1 MTIEDLRPH
10 PCGVGRPPTPSHHTG
25 IAPVVRA
32 VWVAGRRR
40 TCRAV
45 FPHFPAA
52 NRTNV
57 ALRSCEHVHVNGC
70 TVHTPCGG
78 SLIPSPSV
86 HIRCGCCV
94 CPSCQ
99 VCKVSSVHP
108 IQCCSRTH
116 KGKGKPPTRPES
128 SGWRRLWC
136 CTTVLRREWVSYPT
150 QRLFSKRLM
159 RSSFDRLCMVSAS
172 IVGASAIGSGAGA
185 PASAARAA
193 AMFLALRTLSVV

>member
-32 VWVAGRRR
+32 VWVAG
-40 TCRAV
+40 
-45 FPHFPAA
+45 
-52 NRTNV
+52 
-57 ALRSCEHVHVNGC
+57 SGC